1 MISWSAGAMGRPV
14 TEQAMGQVLL
24 VEDDEPLATI
34 VVRHLSAHLIPTQ
47 VARSAEEAVSLLES
61 GVRPALIFLDINLPG
76 DTGWSILRSSAYRDA
91 GSPSVV
97 VVSAT
102 RIPSARLREY
112 GIKGYLPKPFSID
125 TLLET
130 ARRYATDRP
139 AGTAETPEEPIDVE
153 IR

>member
-1 MISWSAGAMGRPV
+1 MA
-14 TEQAMGQVLL
+14 EQRTGPVLL
-24 VEDDEPLATI
+24 VEDDEPLVAI
-34 VVRHLSAHLIPTQ
+34 ILRHLTAHGIPTD
-47 VARSAEEAVSLLES
+47 VARSAEEAVSLLDS

-76 DTGWSILRSSAYRDA
+76 DTGWSILRSRAYRDA

-130 ARRYATDRP
+130 ARRYATARP
-139 AGTAETPEEPIDVE
+139 AGTAEPTEEPMDME

>member
-1 MISWSAGAMGRPV
+1 MAEPTG
-14 TEQAMGQVLL
+14 TVLL
-24 VEDDEPLATI
+24 VEDDEALGAIVLKHLAAHRIPTR
-34 VVRHLSAHLIPTQ
+34 VVASAEDAIALLSAGI
-47 VARSAEEAVSLLES
+47 
-61 GVRPALIFLDINLPG
+61 RPALIFLDINLPG
-76 DTGWSILRSSAYRDA
+76 DSGWSLLRSPVYADA

-102 RIPSARLREY
+102 RIPGARLREY

-130 ARRYATDRP
+130 ARRFTTDRP
-139 AGTAETPEEPIDVE
+139 ADATEPFVEPMDVE